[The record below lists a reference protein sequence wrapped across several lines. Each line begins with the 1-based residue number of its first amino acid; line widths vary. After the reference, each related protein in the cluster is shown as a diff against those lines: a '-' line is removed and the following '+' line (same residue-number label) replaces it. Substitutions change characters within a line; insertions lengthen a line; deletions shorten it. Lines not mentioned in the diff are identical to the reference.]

1 MQRQIENQTTLSVR
15 RLINSEPDRTLINDV
30 IAASDDYSVLVT
42 GAPKQLGDADST
54 LANRPPN
61 GLLENKFVLGFF
73 RGDEMV
79 GFADIYRGWNAPHKA
94 HIGFLLLSPL
104 HRGHGVGNNA
114 LAHITALAK
123 TWVGIDTLR
132 IGVVAN
138 NTRGLTFWRKMGFV
152 ETGDLKKAVKPFV
165 ADILVFEK
173 SICSFPKTF

>member
-1 MQRQIENQTTLSVR
+1 MQSQIGNQTALSMR
-15 RLINSEPDRTLINDV
+15 RLINSEPDRTLINSV

-54 LANRPPN
+54 LTDGPPN

-73 RGDEMV
+73 HGDEMV

-94 HIGFLLLSPL
+94 HIGFLLLSPQ
-104 HRGHGVGNNA
+104 HRGRGVGSQA

-123 TWVGIDTLR
+123 TWISIDTLR

-173 SICSFPKTF
+173 SISSS